1 MSFYVESK
9 LELETERP
17 FGNHRRAIIYTTAPD
32 YEDIMS
38 AEVSGDYITRVPN
51 TQEERGKLLVM
62 GKLRSIHSFIPFNLL
77 ITRVSGPGKLRDN
90 LRVIVRKYLDQK
102 VRLHEVEFQPT

>member
-9 LELETERP
+9 LGLENEKP
-17 FGNHRRAIIYTTAPD
+17 FGDHRRAIIYNTAPD
-32 YEDIMS
+32 YEAIVS
-38 AEVSGDYITRVPN
+38 AEASGDYITRLPN

-62 GKLRSIHSFIPFNLL
+62 GKRRSFHTFIAFNLL
-77 ITRVSGPGKLRDN
+77 ITQVSGPGKLRDN
-90 LRVIVRKYLDQK
+90 LKGIVRRYLDQK